1 MTYTNGG
8 LSAHAHAFLVSGSFL
23 TRLFPARTAD
33 TATMAAAVAWFPAV
47 GLVLG
52 AVCVLPFALGLA
64 HGHASIQ
71 GWLYAGLYFW
81 LTRGLHWDGWSDLL
95 DAWGSCATGDRF
107 WDIMKDSRVGA
118 FGVMGLV
125 LGLTGQM
132 QLVSTLVDAGHWLA
146 LAWAP
151 MAGRAA
157 IIVLAGNV
165 PAGPRSTLG
174 RLTTAGATPAVQ
186 AAAAATTIVAG
197 LLLAGPRAVLVALP
211 MVGIVL
217 LGLARL
223 GRREGGI
230 NGDFMGAG
238 IVSTELLVMLAC
250 LL

>member
-1 MTYTNGG
+1 MTPPHGPC
-8 LSAHAHAFLVSGSFL
+8 AARVHAFLVSGSFL
-23 TRLFPARTAD
+23 TRLFPARSAD

-52 AVCVLPFALGLA
+52 AVCVLPFALGIG
-64 HGHASIQ
+64 HGHAAIQ

-132 QLVSTLVDAGHWLA
+132 QLVSTLLADSRWLA

-151 MAGRAA
+151 MAGRTA

-165 PAGPRSTLG
+165 PAGTRSTLG
-174 RLTTAGATPAVQ
+174 RLTTAGATPVVQ
-186 AAAAATTIVAG
+186 AAAAAATIATG
-197 LLLAGPRAVLVALP
+197 LLLAGPRAVLLALP
-211 MVGIVL
+211 MTGIVL

-223 GRREGGI
+223 GKREGGI

-238 IVSTELLVMLAC
+238 IVATELLVMLSC